1 MAKRSAPRPPS
12 VRASENNHAT
22 VFGESGESVFDYI
35 SPAEFERRALAGIT
49 RPATVSSASA

>member
-12 VRASENNHAT
+12 VRASKNNHAT
-22 VFGESGESVFDYI
+22 IFGEPGESVFDYI

-49 RPATVSSASA
+49 QPATVSSASA